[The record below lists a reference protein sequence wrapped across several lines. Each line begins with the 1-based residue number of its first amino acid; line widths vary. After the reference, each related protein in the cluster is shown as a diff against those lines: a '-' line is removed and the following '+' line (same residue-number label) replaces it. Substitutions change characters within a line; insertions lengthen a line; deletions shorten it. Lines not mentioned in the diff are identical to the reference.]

1 MGSWFFNLRH
11 RLNWFLSYDFLP
23 KDDVGMDEDVSE
35 THTNGENGNGD
46 SGAALKL
53 TDDQVKD

>member
-1 MGSWFFNLRH
+1 MVPF
-11 RLNWFLSYDFLP
+11 YDFLP

-53 TDDQVKD
+53 TDDQVKDW